1 MNSFDDYITNPQFI
15 DAYGF
20 DSKWLL
26 YVEDESDIPFWEN
39 IVNTVFPEKYDI
51 KPAVTGS
58 ENKRGKNHL
67 ETLIDKLSE
76 RFIIALD
83 SDFDFI
89 CPNGRLPQ
97 SSKINSMKFILQ
109 TYSYSRESIQYSPET
124 ILKVIGKTKYIIK
137 SNIDINEIIKKFSL
151 ISFEILI
158 KFIYLREKNVKIV
171 IDNKFFTE
179 NSLVKALRLPNKC
192 KLTDYNF
199 NINNNLFIEHQGR
212 IDLLVTKLD
221 ALILNFS
228 DYELFKDELSKKGVN
243 ELSAFLFISGHL
255 YEDFIHQVFE
265 HVISILLYKEI
276 LRLKSETSGNDL
288 NDKIAK
294 LKTHFREYC
303 SYKTMI
309 YQNEIDTSH
318 FYIQKIYTDVSNI
331 I

>member
-15 DAYGF
+15 EAYGF

-39 IVNTVFPEKYDI
+39 IVNKKFPEKYDI

-76 RFIIALD
+76 KFVIALD

-97 SSKINSMKFILQ
+97 SSNINSMKFILQ
-109 TYSYSRESIQYSPET
+109 TYAYSRESIQYSPET
-124 ILKVIGKTKYIIK
+124 ISKVIGKTKYIIK
-137 SNIDINEIIKKFSL
+137 SNIDIDEIVKKFSL

-158 KFIYLREKNVKIV
+158 KFIYLREKNVRIL
-171 IDNKFFTE
+171 IDNKLFTE
-179 NSLVKALRLPNKC
+179 TSLVKNLRLPNKC
-192 KLTDYNF
+192 KLTDSNF
-199 NINNNLFIEHQGR
+199 HINNDLFINHKNR
-212 IDLLVTKLD
+212 IDLLIQKLD
-221 ALILNFS
+221 ALILDVS
-228 DYELFKDELSKKGVN
+228 DYELFKYELSTKGVN
-243 ELSAFLFISGHL
+243 ELTSFLFISGHL

-265 HVISILLYKEI
+265 HVISILLHKEI
-276 LRLKSETSGNDL
+276 LRLKSETSGCDL
-288 NDKIAK
+288 NDKIVK

-309 YQNEIDTSH
+309 YQNEIDTSN
-318 FYIQKIYTDVSNI
+318 FYIQKIYKDVSNI
-331 I
+331 R